1 MQEHFSPGL
10 LHRYAHLGIEIAS
23 SGDPVLL
30 ELQIPSPA
38 KWVETILSDF
48 DAFLLD
54 HASCER
60 KASATALA
68 MLSHYPDRPELVIA
82 MIELA
87 REELEHFHQV
97 IEVITARNLVLAPDR
112 KDAYVRGLRSEIR
125 NGREHY
131 LLDQLLVGGIV
142 EARGCERF
150 ALLARALEA
159 GAMKEFYVS
168 LAAAEARHRGVF
180 FKLAQT
186 YFDASEVT
194 RRAEELLAAEA
205 DLVARLPIRAALH

>member
-1 MQEHFSPGL
+1 MLSAARQFV
-10 LHRYAHLGIEIAS
+10 LGDRE
-23 SGDPVLL
+23 VL
-30 ELQIPSPA
+30 ELQIPTPA
-38 KWVETILSDF
+38 RWVETILSDF

-68 MLSHYPDRPELVIA
+68 MLSHYPDRRELVSA

-97 IEVITARNLVLAPDR
+97 IEVITARDLVLAPDR
-112 KDAYVRGLRSEIR
+112 KDAYVRGLRARIR
-125 NGREHY
+125 TGRDPY

-150 ALLARALEA
+150 AILARALEP
-159 GAMKEFYVS
+159 GAMKEFYGS

-180 FKLAQT
+180 FKLAET
-186 YFDASEVT
+186 YFDSGEVA
-194 RRAEELLAAEA
+194 RRADELLAAEA
-205 DLVARLPIRAALH
+205 ELIARLPIRPALH